1 MLPGRPEKLEVTQGM
16 QLEQVKRKIPSVLFS
31 WDTYSA
37 SREGQSGTAL
47 EAAPPENAVVRL
59 ICIPTWLCSA
69 AVMKCGMSCS
79 LFEVVDG
86 KGKPTSGSLAAL
98 VNKLERDR
106 MVRCHVAD
114 FVFRYQPQTNGT
126 PKL

>member
-1 MLPGRPEKLEVTQGM
+1 M

-37 SREGQSGTAL
+37 SREGQSGAAL
-47 EAAPPENAVVRL
+47 EAALPENAGSGANL
-59 ICIPTWLCSA
+59 YSTWLCFT

-106 MVRCHVAD
+106 MVS
-114 FVFRYQPQTNGT
+114 
-126 PKL
+126 